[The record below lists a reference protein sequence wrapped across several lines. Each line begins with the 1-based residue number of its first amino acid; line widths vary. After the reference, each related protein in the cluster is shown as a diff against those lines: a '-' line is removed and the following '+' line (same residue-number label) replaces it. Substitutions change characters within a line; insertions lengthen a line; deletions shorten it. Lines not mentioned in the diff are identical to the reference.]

1 MMQAPLLHTNRL
13 YLKPLSLEHVSDA
26 YVNWLNDAEVIRYLE
41 SGGNYTR
48 EKLQDFLSSV
58 EKNKILFWAIH
69 LKSNNKHIG
78 NIKID
83 PINLRHGFGEYGI
96 LMGER
101 SEWGKGYAREAS
113 EIVIQYCFSPEL
125 NLRKVVLGVVRDN
138 VAAYAL
144 YQNMG
149 FITEGIYKE
158 HGIYEGKKCDI
169 IRMAVFNPN
178 ESHA

>member
-1 MMQAPLLHTNRL
+1 MQAPLLHTNRL

-41 SGGNYTR
+41 SGGDYTR
-48 EKLQDFLSSV
+48 EKLQDFLSYV

-83 PINLRHGFGEYGI
+83 PINHRHGFGEYGI

-113 EIVIQYCFSPEL
+113 EIVIQYCFSSKL

-138 VAAYAL
+138 VAAFAL
-144 YQNMG
+144 YQNLG

-158 HGIYEGKKCDI
+158 HGIYDGKKCDI